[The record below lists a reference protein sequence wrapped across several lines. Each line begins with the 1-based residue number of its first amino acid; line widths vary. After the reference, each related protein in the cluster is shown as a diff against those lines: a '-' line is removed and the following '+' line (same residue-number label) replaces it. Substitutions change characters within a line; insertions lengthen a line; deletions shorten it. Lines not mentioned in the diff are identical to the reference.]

1 MKGPTEKHFE
11 GIYANPRLMHA
22 IGLVVG
28 CIARLQVKSGSI
40 YEGVLRTISSKADFV
55 LEMAHKVDIKKCTN
69 NSGAAPLNVL
79 TPLTSSDEVIEKI
92 VFKFED
98 VVQLSF
104 LNVDLDFA
112 TRESFTDTAIS
123 KFNGQVVERELEPWD
138 GGALPVDGLDLGAGE
153 EEANGWNAND
163 MFRTNEEKYG
173 VKSSFDSNLP
183 GYTIPLN
190 KQNTEE
196 YKQQEARASKI
207 AQEIESGFH
216 HKSRAALENGD
227 EEERFSA
234 VIRPDNANNTN
245 NNFRFVP
252 HRSRKP
258 QNVRSNIRNSP
269 APHVNR
275 NSHQHSQVFHRVSSP
290 AMSVNNSQ
298 GNYKVGNSV
307 SATTCVNTVSP
318 RPTPTSTPPAPRQP
332 TVQANQLPP
341 QQSPSQFNQ
350 VPVTSASVSVAQ
362 PVVRSTPPTTPTVPQ
377 EENHK
382 VNGEADKTELKFAPK
397 PPRSLNLQ
405 NAANK
410 EMRDSVVNQQ
420 NANKSADRRKEA
432 EKKTPVQKARDDKT
446 EDLKRF
452 HARFKLSEEPKDTHE
467 KDSSPKS
474 ESQPS
479 GNSAA
484 PLPPKHQN
492 KEKPKEEDRKTNSTP
507 ESRTSPDNPKS
518 SNLNPNAKEFVF
530 NPNAK
535 SFTPR
540 GAPIQNVAPP
550 AVQPPPRLHTQS
562 PIMAMP
568 QPHIM
573 PGMAQTVFNMAPHY
587 VVSATPVSMPVAPP
601 FTPAASVT
609 PAPRFRKDTSHYSR
623 RNFNQNNISRQ
634 RNSFQ
639 DPEYGVG
646 MGLNQYED
654 VIFSAM
660 PMTIQRHDMSQP
672 MHVQAATGQPILAQP
687 TLSAPQFTIQYTPP
701 PGMLHHPPGPPQ
713 QLAYAQKKM
722 YFQMYSL
729 MPRVLTPQP
738 VGMVPTSAAYG
749 DNPQIPTHVYM
760 PHPGTPGSIP
770 HAMAPSNSGQH
781 SAPSTPQ
788 SQTPS
793 LHPAPSPVH
802 QPPPSGGHG
811 QPQTPTGHPSNAP
824 TPQPVMY
831 THGHMTTQHQLH
843 ANHSSSNQGHPFAA
857 SYAGTPQPIVLLPQQ
872 PHAPHP
878 ATFASSLQ
886 NHLHG
891 QNPGSHVG
899 TPTHVLPHAPLMI
912 PTSAGLVHTQTA
924 ISTGHYVPHSQ
935 V

>member
-382 VNGEADKTELKFAPK
+382 
-397 PPRSLNLQ
+397 
-405 NAANK
+405 
-410 EMRDSVVNQQ
+410 
-420 NANKSADRRKEA
+420 
-432 EKKTPVQKARDDKT
+432 
-446 EDLKRF
+446 
-452 HARFKLSEEPKDTHE
+452 LSEEPKDTHE

-609 PAPRFRKDTSHYSR
+609 PAPRFRKD
-623 RNFNQNNISRQ
+623 
-634 RNSFQ
+634 
-639 DPEYGVG
+639 PEYGVG

-713 QLAYAQKKM
+713 QLAYAQ
-722 YFQMYSL
+722 MYSL

-760 PHPGTPGSIP
+760 PKSQEPGKNIP

-899 TPTHVLPHAPLMI
+899 TPKPRSAPFS
-912 PTSAGLVHTQTA
+912 P
-924 ISTGHYVPHSQ
+924 
-935 V
+935 

>member
-1 MKGPTEKHFE
+1 MKGPTEKLVNNFD

-22 IGLVVG
+22 VGLVVG
-28 CIARLQVKSGSI
+28 CIAHVQVKSGCL
-40 YEGVLRTISSKADFV
+40 YEGVLRTFSSKADLV
-55 LEMAHKVDIKKCTN
+55 LEMARKIDSKKINN
-69 NSGAAPLNVL
+69 NSGAVTL
-79 TPLTSSDEVIEKI
+79 TPITSSDEVADKM

-98 VVQLSF
+98 VVQVTF
-104 LNVDLDFA
+104 PNVDPDYA

-138 GGALPVDGLDLGAGE
+138 GGSLSVDGLELVTSE
-153 EEANGWNAND
+153 EEANGWNPND

-196 YKQQEARASKI
+196 YKQQEARATKI

-227 EEERFSA
+227 EEDRFSA
-234 VIRPDNANNTN
+234 VIRPENTN
-245 NNFRFVP
+245 NFRYVT

-258 QNVRSNIRNSP
+258 QNIRNIRNSP

-290 AMSVNNSQ
+290 AMAVNSQ
-298 GNYKVGNSV
+298 GNYKVVNSV
-307 SATTCVNTVSP
+307 SAPSCVNTVSP
-318 RPTPTSTPPAPRQP
+318 RPTPTSTPPTPRQP
-332 TVQANQLPP
+332 TVQTNQLPP
-341 QQSPSQFNQ
+341 QTPPTQFQQ
-350 VPVTSASVSVAQ
+350 VPTSNTAVSIAQ
-362 PVVRSTPPTTPTVPQ
+362 SVVRATPPTTPSVPQ

-382 VNGEADKTELKFAPK
+382 INGEADKTELKFAPK

-405 NAANK
+405 TVANK
-410 EMRDSVVNQQ
+410 EMRDSIANQQ
-420 NANKSADRRKEA
+420 LANKNIERRKEN
-432 EKKTPVQKARDDKT
+432 EKKTPVQKSRDDKT

-452 HARFKLSEEPKDTHE
+452 HARFKLSEDPKDTHE

-474 ESQPS
+474 DVQSS
-479 GNSAA
+479 GNAGA
-484 PLPPKHQN
+484 PLPPKHHN
-492 KEKPKEEDRKTNSTP
+492 KEKNKEEERKSDNNP
-507 ESRTSPDNPKS
+507 DSRTSPDNPKS

-540 GAPIQNVAPP
+540 GIPMQTVVPP
-550 AVQPPPRLHTQS
+550 SVQPPPRLHTQS
-562 PIMAMP
+562 PIVAMP

-587 VVSATPVSMPVAPP
+587 VVSATPVSMPMAPP
-601 FTPAASVT
+601 FTPAT
-609 PAPRFRKDTSHYSR
+609 TMTQAPRFRK
-623 RNFNQNNISRQ
+623 
-634 RNSFQ
+634 
-639 DPEYGVG
+639 
-646 MGLNQYED
+646 
-654 VIFSAM
+654 AM
-660 PMTIQRHDMSQP
+660 PMTLQRHDLAQP
-672 MHVQAATGQPILAQP
+672 VHVQAATGQPILAQP

-701 PGMLHHPPGPPQ
+701 GMLHHPPGPPQ
-713 QLAYAQKKM
+713 QLAYAQ
-722 YFQMYSL
+722 MYSL
-729 MPRVLTPQP
+729 MPRVLTPQT

-760 PHPGTPGSIP
+760 PHPGTPGSIQ
-770 HAMAPSNSGQH
+770 HAMASANSGQH

-802 QPPPSGGHG
+802 QPPPSAAHG

-831 THGHMTTQHQLH
+831 AHGHMTTQHQLH
-843 ANHSSSNQGHPFAA
+843 ANHTSSNQGHPFAA
-857 SYAGTPQPIVLLPQQ
+857 SYAGAPQPIVLLPQQ

-878 ATFASSLQ
+878 ATFAASSLQ